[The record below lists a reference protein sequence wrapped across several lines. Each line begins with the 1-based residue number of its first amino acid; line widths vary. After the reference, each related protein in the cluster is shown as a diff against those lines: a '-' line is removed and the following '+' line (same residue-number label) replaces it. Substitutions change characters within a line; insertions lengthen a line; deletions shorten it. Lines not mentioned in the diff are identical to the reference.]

1 MKYIALLLEANS
13 LHHIHTYDQRKQTI
27 KLLCK
32 QEHVKYMEWYVFMTE
47 LIEDLK
53 IVKYIY
59 RLFIKATVII

>member
-1 MKYIALLLEANS
+1 
-13 LHHIHTYDQRKQTI
+13 
-27 KLLCK
+27 
-32 QEHVKYMEWYVFMTE
+32 MEWYVFMKE